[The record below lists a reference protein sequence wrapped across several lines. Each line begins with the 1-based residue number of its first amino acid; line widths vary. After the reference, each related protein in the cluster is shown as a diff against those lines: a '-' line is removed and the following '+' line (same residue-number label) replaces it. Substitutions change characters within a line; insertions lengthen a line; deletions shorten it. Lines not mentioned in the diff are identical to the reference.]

1 MISAFVRCLSLGAT
15 QSARLADLDTYRAVS
30 VPQMPHLWNDHRR
43 TRQVTRSAGHGTL
56 GWRKSTSER
65 ANGAFEAAK
74 MISHRRFITTAVA
87 TAGTQLPASVRGLWS
102 PFKNGGGGVGD
113 GVCNVGSRGE
123 GGMLPDS
130 KQPTVRP
137 ESWRTT
143 VTRTTFPKEP

>member
-1 MISAFVRCLSLGAT
+1 
-15 QSARLADLDTYRAVS
+15 
-30 VPQMPHLWNDHRR
+30 MPHLWTIIVERGMSPGRQGTEHFDGGNRR
-43 TRQVTRSAGHGTL
+43 P
-56 GWRKSTSER
+56 SER

-87 TAGTQLPASVRGLWS
+87 AAGTQLPASVRGLWS

-137 ESWRTT
+137 ESWWTT
-143 VTRTTFPKEP
+143 VTRTTFQNQDQVE